1 MSVKIT
7 QEYFLNRFKKIYPD
21 SNIKIKVW
29 NGYTKNII
37 FYCDKC
43 KQEHFYKDA
52 RELLSIIDYCQKIKS
67 SNQSFSFSAFSARLN
82 RLYDKEIE
90 IVKYNSL
97 SQPVEYICPEC
108 KKLKRCTPA
117 KMIFSKR
124 YYCEECQNIKRDIV
138 KQKIIELFNNSTK
151 YKMLEWNGVSNKIKI
166 QCLNCNK
173 TYERRPTNVL
183 QCFDTCPYCNAGAD
197 KNRKSIEDAQ
207 KQLEEHFG
215 NNTYSIIKYVGQLE
229 KDNIIKCNNCGE
241 TFKAHFVSFLN
252 SRGCPFCK
260 RTKSKGEQAV
270 QKYLE
275 NNHIA
280 YEAQKRFVD
289 CNKGLSS
296 FDFCVYDEKGKMF
309 LIEVNGVQHYK
320 ETSKFESLDIIQRR
334 DNIKQHYCEIKK
346 IPLIIIP
353 YDKLTDKDIDTFLN
367 FLKSSTTI
375 STGE

>member
-1 MSVKIT
+1 M
-7 QEYFLNRFKKIYPD
+7 
-21 SNIKIKVW
+21 
-29 NGYTKNII
+29 
-37 FYCDKC
+37 
-43 KQEHFYKDA
+43 
-52 RELLSIIDYCQKIKS
+52 
-67 SNQSFSFSAFSARLN
+67 
-82 RLYDKEIE
+82 
-90 IVKYNSL
+90 
-97 SQPVEYICPEC
+97 
-108 KKLKRCTPA
+108 
-117 KMIFSKR
+117 
-124 YYCEECQNIKRDIV
+124 
-138 KQKIIELFNNSTK
+138 
-151 YKMLEWNGVSNKIKI
+151 
-166 QCLNCNK
+166 
-173 TYERRPTNVL
+173 
-183 QCFDTCPYCNAGAD
+183 
-197 KNRKSIEDAQ
+197 
-207 KQLEEHFG
+207 
-215 NNTYSIIKYVGQLE
+215 GQLE

-241 TFKAHFVSFLN
+241 TFKTHFVSFLN

-296 FDFCVYDEKGKMF
+296 FDFCVYDEEGKMF